1 MIVLESQT
9 LQKGKRPMSFSEQL
23 RELRKKAGLSQDGLA
38 KAAGLSTD
46 TVSKL
51 ERPGKEPAWDT
62 AVKLA
67 AALGVQLDAFKDV
80 DNAPAAPEAPA
91 KKARKKVK

>member
-1 MIVLESQT
+1 
-9 LQKGKRPMSFSEQL
+9 MSFSERL

-46 TVSKL
+46 TISKL

-80 DNAPAAPEAPA
+80 DKAASGSKEPA
-91 KKARKKVK
+91 KKARKTKTK